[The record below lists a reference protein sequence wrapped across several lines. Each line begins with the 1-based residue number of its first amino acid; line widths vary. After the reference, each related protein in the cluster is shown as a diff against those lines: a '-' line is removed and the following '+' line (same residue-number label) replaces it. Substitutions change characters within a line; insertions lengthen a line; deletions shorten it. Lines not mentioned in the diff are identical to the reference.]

1 MTTELAGVVALL
13 GAGKMGE
20 ALLSGLL
27 RAGTPA
33 ADLIVTTR
41 RSERGDYLADRYG
54 VQAVDTKTAA
64 ERADTLVLAVKPQDM
79 GTLLDELAPVLPSGS
94 LVVSMAAGITTEF

>member
-1 MTTELAGVVALL
+1 MTTVAVL

-27 RAGTPA
+27 RAGIPA
-33 ADLIVTTR
+33 AQLLVTAR
-41 RSERGDYLADRYG
+41 RPERADYLADRYG
-54 VQAVDTKTAA
+54 VDAVDTAGAA

-79 GTLLDELAPVLPSGS
+79 GTLLDELAPVLPSHK
-94 LVVSMAAGITTEF
+94 LVVSMAAGITTE